1 MEIQRVASRCADVS
15 LKTWQRGR
23 FRVITP
29 GVIQVMDIQA
39 AVSESTPVVA
49 FEGGAESRRE
59 GLNKFTLGPS
69 DSLEGKLTYD
79 GHMHVQGRAEGE
91 FRVTGNIDVA
101 AGATVKALL
110 EASSLTVEGE
120 GRGDAHRP
128 RQADPGQDREAER
141 RPARAQAADRGRSH
155 PQRSR
160 PDGGFW
166 VAGDRR
172 LGLRSRR
179 RRTSNPR

>member
-1 MEIQRVASRCADVS
+1 
-15 LKTWQRGR
+15 
-23 FRVITP
+23 
-29 GVIQVMDIQA
+29 MDIQA

-110 EASSLTVEGE
+110 EASSLTVQGEVEGTLT
-120 GRGDAHRP
+120 
-128 RQADPGQDREAER
+128 
-141 RPARAQAADRGRSH
+141 ARDKLTLGRS
-155 PQRSR
+155 
-160 PDGGFW
+160 
-166 VAGDRR
+166 AKLNGDLHVRR
-172 LGLRSRR
+172 LLIEDGASLNGHVRMGDFE
-179 RRTSNPR
+179 